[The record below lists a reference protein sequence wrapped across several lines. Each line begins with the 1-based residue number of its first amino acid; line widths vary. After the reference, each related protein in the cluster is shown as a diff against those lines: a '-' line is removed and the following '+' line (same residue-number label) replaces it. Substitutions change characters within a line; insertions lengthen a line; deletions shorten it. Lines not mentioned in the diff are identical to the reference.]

1 MEYNCRLYDYPDG
14 QHVTFYKKTISRRE
28 DRQEDGEKKRETCE
42 NFSKAYKNEF
52 RTEEEEKRCIDVS
65 LSATKNRIYNIA
77 RSNMWDWFIT
87 LTFDRTR
94 TDSSEYD
101 TIVKRLKIFLNN
113 IQKRKCPD
121 MKYLIVP
128 ELHADKEHYH
138 FHGLLANADGMHF
151 VYSGRDDKAGEPIYN
166 VKDWT
171 WGFTT
176 ATRIKDSGRASS
188 YITKYIT
195 KDNENILKEKNRY
208 YCSRNIDR
216 ADAELF
222 LKDEEDFQ
230 KTYADRITYCKSV
243 RIPAAHQGSN
253 YYELFD

>member
-14 QHVTFYKKTISRRE
+14 QHVTFYKKTISRDKRTNIE
-28 DRQEDGEKKRETCE
+28 LEKGTDN
-42 NFSKAYKNEF
+42 NFKKTYKNEY
-52 RTEEEEKRCIDVS
+52 RTEEDEKRCMEVS
-65 LSATKNRIYNIA
+65 LSATKNRIYNIV
-77 RSNMWDWFIT
+77 RSNTWDWFFT

-94 TDSSEYD
+94 TDSSEYNL
-101 TIVKRLKIFLNN
+101 IVKRLNVFLNN
-113 IQKRKCPD
+113 IQKRKCPG

-128 ELHADKEHYH
+128 ELHEDKTHYH
-138 FHGLLANADGMHF
+138 FHGLFSNVDSLRFA
-151 VYSGRDDKAGEPIYN
+151 YSGHDDKSGNPVYN

-176 ATRIKDSGRASS
+176 ATRIKDSARASS

-195 KDNENILKEKNRY
+195 KNNENVIKEKNRY

-216 ADAELF
+216 APAELF

-230 KTYADRITYCKSV
+230 ITYADRITYCKSV
-243 RIPAAHQGSN
+243 KIPAAHQRCN
-253 YYELFD
+253 YYELSD